1 MTMRKVP
8 FENGEFYH
16 VYNRGVDK
24 RVVFEDLSDSRRFLR
39 SMVAFNDEYPAR
51 SLFLHDRLHSNS
63 GSTATV
69 PKTEEETRK
78 PLVNIIA
85 YCLNPNHF
93 HLLLEQVSDGG
104 VSEFMRR
111 VSGGYTWYFN
121 NKYGRTGSLFQ
132 GRFKSVHVES
142 NEYLLHVSVYINL
155 NARVHSYNDS
165 GSTATA
171 ATATTVSLSSWNE
184 YVVTSGCEQEDGI
197 CKKDDILNQFQDQRK
212 YREFAEHSLR
222 GIREGRG
229 LLSSEYLFEDAMTAV
244 QPLNKT

>member
-1 MTMRKVP
+1 MTTRKVP

-39 SMVAFNDEYPAR
+39 SMVAFNDEYPAG
-51 SLFLHDRLHSNS
+51 SLFLHDRLRSNS
-63 GSTATV
+63 GSTATEL
-69 PKTEEETRK
+69 KTEAETKK
-78 PLVNIIA
+78 PLVNIVA

-104 VSEFMRR
+104 ISEFMKR

-142 NEYLLHVSVYINL
+142 NEYLLHVSVYVNL
-155 NARVHSYNDS
+155 NARVHSCSDS
-165 GSTATA
+165 GSTAMA
-171 ATATTVSLSSWNE
+171 VSLSSWSE
-184 YVVTSGCEQEDGI
+184 YMVISDCGQEDGI
-197 CKKDDILNQFQDQRK
+197 CKKDDVLNQFRDQQGYRK
-212 YREFAEHSLR
+212 FAEHSLR

-229 LLSSEYLFEDAMTAV
+229 LLGSEYLFEAVPTAV
-244 QPLNKT
+244 QPLHKTSSKP

>member
-1 MTMRKVP
+1 MTTRKVP

-39 SMVAFNDEYPAR
+39 SMVAFNDEYPAG
-51 SLFLHDRLHSNS
+51 SLFLHDRLRSNS
-63 GSTATV
+63 GSTATAL
-69 PKTEEETRK
+69 KTEAETKK
-78 PLVNIIA
+78 PLVNIVA

-104 VSEFMRR
+104 ISEFMKR

-155 NARVHSYNDS
+155 NDRVHSCGNR
-165 GSTATA
+165 GSTAMV
-171 ATATTVSLSSWNE
+171 VSLSSWNE
-184 YVVTSGCEQEDGI
+184 YVVTSDCGQEDDI
-197 CKKDDILNQFQDQRK
+197 CKKDDVLNQFRNRQEYVK
-212 YREFAEHSLR
+212 FAEQALLD
-222 GIREGRG
+222 IRERRG
-229 LLSSEYLFEDAMTAV
+229 LLGSEYLFEDVSTAV
-244 QPLNKT
+244 QPLNTP

>member
-1 MTMRKVP
+1 MTTRKVP

-39 SMVAFNDEYPAR
+39 SMVAFNDEYPAG
-51 SLFLHDRLHSNS
+51 SLFLYDRLYNNS
-63 GSTATV
+63 GSTATTLKV
-69 PKTEEETRK
+69 EEEARK
-78 PLVNIIA
+78 PLVNIVA

-93 HLLLEQVSDGG
+93 HLLLEQASDGG

-142 NEYLLHVSVYINL
+142 NEYLLHVSIYVNL
-155 NARVHSYNDS
+155 NARVHSCSDS

-171 ATATTVSLSSWNE
+171 VSLSSWSE
-184 YVVTSGCEQEDGI
+184 YMVTSDCGQEDDI
-197 CKKDDILNQFQDQRK
+197 CKKDDILNQFRDQQEYRK
-212 YREFAEHSLR
+212 FAENSLR
-222 GIREGRG
+222 GICEGRG
-229 LLSSEYLFEDAMTAV
+229 LLNPEYLFEDVMTAV
-244 QPLNKT
+244 QPLNTP

>member
-1 MTMRKVP
+1 MTTRKVP

-39 SMVAFNDEYPAR
+39 SMVAFNDEYPAG
-51 SLFLHDRLHSNS
+51 SLFLHDRLRNNS
-63 GSTATV
+63 GSTATAL
-69 PKTEEETRK
+69 KTEEETKK
-78 PLVNIIA
+78 PLVNIVA

-132 GRFKSVHVES
+132 GRFKSVYVES
-142 NEYLLHVSVYINL
+142 NEYLLHVSVYVNL
-155 NARVHSYNDS
+155 NSRVHSCSDS

-171 ATATTVSLSSWNE
+171 VSLSSWSE
-184 YVVTSGCEQEDGI
+184 YMVTSDCGQEDDI
-197 CKKDDILNQFQDQRK
+197 CKKDDVLNQFRDQRE
-212 YREFAEHSLR
+212 YRKFAEHSLW

-229 LLSSEYLFEDAMTAV
+229 LLSPEYLFEDVAV
-244 QPLNKT
+244 EPLHKT

>member
-1 MTMRKVP
+1 MTTRKVP

-24 RVVFEDLSDSRRFLR
+24 RVVFENLSDSRRFLR
-39 SMVAFNDEYPAR
+39 SMVAFNDEYPAG
-51 SLFLHDRLHSNS
+51 SLLLHDRFRSNS
-63 GSTATV
+63 GSTAIIR
-69 PKTEEETRK
+69 KTEEKTGK
-78 PLVNIIA
+78 PLVNIVA

-104 VSEFMRR
+104 VSEFMKR

-155 NARVHSYNDS
+155 NDRVHSCSNS

-171 ATATTVSLSSWNE
+171 ATLSSWNE
-184 YVVTSGCEQEDGI
+184 YVVTSGCEQRSGI

-229 LLSSEYLFEDAMTAV
+229 LLGLEYLFEDVAIAV
-244 QPLNKT
+244 QPLHTT

>member
-1 MTMRKVP
+1 MTTRKVP

-24 RVVFEDLSDSRRFLR
+24 RVVFEDLADSRRFLR
-39 SMVAFNDEYPAR
+39 SMIAFNDEYPAG
-51 SLFLHDRLHSNS
+51 SLFLHNRLHGDS
-63 GSTATV
+63 GSTATI
-69 PKTEEETRK
+69 PKTEEETKK
-78 PLVNIIA
+78 PLVNIVA

-104 VSEFMRR
+104 VSEFMKR

-132 GRFKSVHVES
+132 GRFKSVHVKS
-142 NEYLLHVSVYINL
+142 NEYLLHLSVYINL
-155 NARVHSYNDS
+155 NARVHSYSDS

-171 ATATTVSLSSWNE
+171 MTLSSWNE
-184 YVVTSGCEQEDGI
+184 YVVTSDCGQEDGI
-197 CKKDDILNQFQDQRK
+197 CKKDDILNQFRDRREYRK
-212 YREFAEHSLR
+212 FAEHSLR

-229 LLSSEYLFEDAMTAV
+229 LLTSEYLFENVAV
-244 QPLNKT
+244 EPLSLHH